1 MFLDLKVIASYKVP
15 LSENVYE
22 EIDLSKIYLN
32 LNIDGKSGS
41 LKEGANFFSVSDFIL
56 GVQKDILLLEN
67 EIKKLKE
74 ENKTLKEAIKHA
86 SK

>member
-41 LKEGANFFSVSDFIL
+41 LKEGVKLFFS
-56 GVQKDILLLEN
+56 E
-67 EIKKLKE
+67 
-74 ENKTLKEAIKHA
+74 
-86 SK
+86 